1 MAFFWQAGKDILI
14 TVPLVYVALPNPTPG
29 KWVLGDPT
37 HLPEVL
43 LRGINEIGI
52 NATAGLPI
60 GLPIEPLVEVVVAG
74 SSAAVGL
81 LASTEMLTSISSS
94 LFDMPFLEMWEQC
107 MPAAWD
113 EVAVPVSNP
122 DDPASRRAAKVGRR
136 NARAPHAHGSLRW
149 AGWPPQGGHS
159 DIW

>member
-1 MAFFWQAGKDILI
+1 M
-14 TVPLVYVALPNPTPG
+14 
-29 KWVLGDPT
+29 
-37 HLPEVL
+37 
-43 LRGINEIGI
+43 
-52 NATAGLPI
+52 
-60 GLPIEPLVEVVVAG
+60 EVVVAG

-149 AGWPPQGGHS
+149 AGWPPQGGH
-159 DIW
+159 